1 MKVLWWLMPVV
12 LVLGAAFTL
21 SRWPVINDVRNG
33 ETPEYHDIQPQYL
46 PAPPEQVYEAALNA
60 VRGFGWEILEKDPA
74 TGRIEAVATTRFLRF
89 KDDISIRIQAAEQG
103 GSRVEMR
110 SRSRVGRG
118 DLGTNARR
126 IRAFQEALQKLEG

>member
-21 SRWPVINDVRNG
+21 SRWPVINDVRTG
-33 ETPEYHDIQPQYL
+33 ETPEYPDIQPQYL